1 MSTTRDK
8 ELFKTGEMLFSEGD
22 QGGGLYVILSGK
34 VLVFRK
40 RGQNE
45 VPLAEFGP
53 GNVLGTMTIMTG
65 QSRTASA
72 KALEPTEVAI
82 MGPAAFAAGVSSL
95 PKWAT
100 AVIKDL
106 TARIKSTNE
115 STVESFVREKKLRS
129 ETSNVFH
136 HLAQMSYFAAFVVRS
151 NLYKD
156 GDGPMFPA
164 LEAFSKAE
172 LFVNLRSEYL
182 NGIWKAVVETAPIQT
197 EAHNKY
203 ERVWRNPDAR
213 LLEGLGDFA
222 YVVAR
227 DGLDHENVL
236 TKLKSD
242 EAEARRALFEKICR
256 GVAASGVV
264 ASASAR
270 VRP

>member
-1 MSTTRDK
+1 MTAARDK
-8 ELFKTGEMLFSEGD
+8 ETYKAGEMLFAEGD

-53 GNVLGTMTIMTG
+53 GNVLGTMTILTG

-72 KALEPTEVAI
+72 RAIEQTEVAI

-106 TARIKSTNE
+106 TARIKSNNE
-115 STVESFVREKKLRS
+115 STVESYLREQKLRS

-136 HLAQMSYFAAFVVRS
+136 HLAQMAHLTAFFVR
-151 NLYKD
+151 NGIFKD
-156 GDGPMFPA
+156 ADGPFFPA
-164 LEAFSKAE
+164 AEAFSSSE
-172 LFVNLRSEYL
+172 LFLNLRSEYL
-182 NGIWKAVVETAPIQT
+182 LGIWKVILDTGLVRMQVHP
-197 EAHNKY
+197 KF
-203 ERVWRNPDAR
+203 ERVWRAPDAR
-213 LLEGLGDFA
+213 LMEGLADFA
-222 YVVAR
+222 YLVAREGLEHEAVVA
-227 DGLDHENVL
+227 
-236 TKLKSD
+236 KLKAD
-242 EAEARRALFEKICR
+242 DAEARRAAYEKVCR
-256 GVAASGVV
+256 GLVAEGIV
-264 ASASAR
+264 ASSSSR